1 MPPDELASTAWQ
13 HSLTPFA
20 ADRYR
25 AILHLLPQRF
35 CVVEVLF
42 DAHGTAIDYRFLEI
56 NPAFAQQTGLGNP
69 VGRTR
74 RELEPLHEAYWYE
87 LLGEVARTGRA
98 AHLEQRALPTSDDWY
113 EVHALPT
120 GPPGSHQVALLFADI
135 TARKHA
141 EQHQAFR
148 LALVDAL
155 RLLLDADA
163 IQTVAARLLGQH
175 LRANQVH
182 YGETQG
188 DYVVIHQGYG
198 DGLPAMVGRFYSPDF
213 GECLTATHRAG
224 IVQVVHDIETVA
236 SNTEAERQVLRQA
249 GILAYITVPLVK
261 AGQWVATLAVH
272 SRTPRQ
278 WTVAEVHLVEEVA
291 ERTWA
296 TVERAR
302 AEKALRQREQQQAL
316 FEAIQG
322 AQQEERR
329 RIAESLHD
337 GLGQLLYATKLQLD
351 RLPTDPAQPARQEA
365 ARLLGE
371 AIGQVR
377 AIAHELS
384 SALLEEFGLQA
395 ALETICQ
402 QLSGGGLRWQCHIE
416 VAEPCTLPLA
426 LQQTVY
432 RLAQSLAHNVAKHAQ
447 ASWATLEVEAL
458 PGWVI
463 VRVEDNGQGFDPL
476 TVDEGMGLKT
486 ARSRVALLSGILRL
500 ESTPGQ
506 GTHIRIRLPVN

>member
-1 MPPDELASTAWQ
+1 MPPDELASATWQ

-20 ADRYR
+20 TDHYR
-25 AILHLLPQRF
+25 ALLHHLPQSF
-35 CVVEVLF
+35 CLVEVLF
-42 DAHGTAIDYRFLEI
+42 DATGTAVDYRFLET
-56 NPAFAQQTGLGNP
+56 NPAFAQQAGLSNP

-74 RELEPLHEAYWYE
+74 RELDPTHEAHWYE
-87 LLGEVARTGRA
+87 LLGEVARTGQA
-98 AHLEQRALPTSDDWY
+98 AQLEQRAWPAVNRWY
-113 EVHALPT
+113 EAHALPT
-120 GPPGSHQVALLFADI
+120 GPPGSHHVALLFTDI
-135 TARKHA
+135 TARKQA

-148 LALVDAL
+148 LALADAL
-155 RLLLDADA
+155 RPLLDAGE

-213 GECLTATHRAG
+213 GEQLTATHRAG
-224 IVQVVHDIETVA
+224 IVQVVHDIETDT

-249 GILAYITVPLVK
+249 GIKAYITVPLVK

-272 SRTPRQ
+272 SLTPRQ
-278 WTVAEVHLVEEVA
+278 WTDAEVQLIEEVA

-302 AEKALRQREQQQAL
+302 AEKALRERERQQAL
-316 FEAIQG
+316 LEAIQG
-322 AQQEERR
+322 AQEEERR
-329 RIAESLHD
+329 RIAESLHN

-351 RLPTDPAQPARQEA
+351 HLPTDPAQPARHEA
-365 ARLLGE
+365 ARLLSE
-371 AIGQVR
+371 AIRQVR
-377 AIAHELS
+377 AISHELS
-384 SALLEEFGLQA
+384 PALLEEFGLRV

-402 QLSGGGLRWQCHIE
+402 QLGGSGLRWQCHID
-416 VAEPCTLPLA
+416 VTKIPPLSLA

-432 RLAQSLAHNVAKHAQ
+432 RLAQGLAHNVVKHAQ
-447 ASWATLEVEAL
+447 ASSATLEVEAL

-463 VRVEDNGQGFDPL
+463 VRVEDNGQGFDPA
-476 TVDEGMGLKT
+476 TVTEGMGLKT
-486 ARSRVALLSGILRL
+486 LRSRVALLRGVLQVDSAL
-500 ESTPGQ
+500 GQ
-506 GTHIRIRLPVN
+506 GTHIWMRLPVS